1 MPLYT
6 YENRAAGVKVDLYRS
21 VEDRNKP
28 ITYKGVRLTRASF
41 IPDRVGLLIPG
52 ATEDRSFNDRMIRS
66 HYQAEQL
73 EGSRFKSSYTKKQ
86 IKEIWA
92 TP

>member
-6 YENRAAGVKVDLYRS
+6 YEDPETGVKLDLRRP

-28 ITYKGVRLTRASF
+28 IILKRIQD
-41 IPDRVGLLIPG
+41 IPDRVGVIVPG
-52 ATEDRSFNDRMIRS
+52 ATQEGSFNQRMIQS
-66 HYQAEQL
+66 HYQKEQV
-73 EGSRFKSSYTKKQ
+73 EGSRFKSSYTKEQ
-86 IKEIWA
+86 IKKAWT